1 MMFIRLLENLINK
14 LYFLR
19 FAVTSP
25 ITYKYYRFFK
35 ASQFWSD
42 EKLKNYQYLKVKTIL
57 YHAYENHEFYRE
69 LYDNNGVHPRDYKT
83 LDDIVKFPVVSKG
96 QLKEGL
102 YKNKFKLPKKVV
114 WHSTSGS
121 SGEPFTFPLDQDAER
136 LRKSSKLRT
145 EEWYGKK
152 LGTKWL
158 RLWRSG
164 PRGLKEKFLD
174 YVLARKVEIAFY
186 RLDRP
191 EGNRLDDQK
200 LQYFV
205 DSINNSGSSII
216 DGYVSALS
224 LIADYAIRTNQ
235 KFSSIETVVTGA
247 EYLSSHARKQISD
260 GFGAKVFNRYG
271 GTEIGLIAHDNS
283 DGEFITMSD
292 RLYFEAMGAK
302 KTAKPS
308 ELLITDFTNFAM
320 PFIRYQVGDLIGQA
334 ENDKTVNDGKIN
346 LPRMGVVQGRV
357 NDFFTLPD
365 GTLLTSHIW
374 HVFFRDKLVRNFQ
387 VVQKKDKNILVRVVK
402 EGALDTELLLLKLA
416 EIVPDLEVELQVV
429 EDISHSANGKFR
441 HTITEVEE
449 HINNISSELIPPA
462 RNVSGI
468 AAYIPVSDDNIDHHA
483 SLKLDWNESTLEC
496 SEQVKEALKA
506 AIDQPNFLNWY
517 PPVGKEIVK
526 KKLGKYLEVPAG
538 NIELF
543 PGSDSAI
550 DFICKVFLNTDDVVG
565 LVEPTYDQA
574 RLTFEIHGATLK
586 RYKFENIL
594 NPTCEELLTQINGD
608 EKLVY
613 LSSPNNPIGHIWK
626 RSDIRELLSKYPTV
640 LFVVDEAYM
649 DFCQHESSVSLVTEY
664 TNIVITR
671 TFSKALGLASLRLGY
686 IVHPIQYF
694 DTFSKVVNVK
704 DVNSLSL
711 VAASCIFDDI
721 SKLRNQIEIINQG
734 RDYLVQNLAELGFYT
749 VNGFGNFILVKLN
762 EPERFVEYLA
772 RNKIYIR
779 DRSKYPGL
787 DGFVRITAGAE
798 AQMKRLVQVVK
809 GYER

>member
-1 MMFIRLLENLINK
+1 MMFIRLFENLINK

-42 EKLKNYQYLKVKTIL
+42 EKLQNYQYLKIKTIL
-57 YHAYENHEFYRE
+57 CHAYENHEFYRE
-69 LYDNNGVHPRDYKT
+69 LYDKNGVHPRDYKV
-83 LDDIVKFPVVSKG
+83 LDDIEKFPVVSKN

-102 YKNKFKLPKKVV
+102 SKNKFKLPKKVV

-121 SGEPFTFPLDQDAER
+121 SGEPFTFPLDQNAER
-136 LRKSSKLRT
+136 IRKSCKLRT

-164 PRGLKEKFLD
+164 PRGLKEKILD
-174 YVLARKVEIAFY
+174 YVLARKVEISFY

-224 LIADYAIRTNQ
+224 LIADYAIRTKQ
-235 KFSSIETVVTGA
+235 EFSSIETVVTGA
-247 EYLSSHARKQISD
+247 EYLSSHARKLISD

-283 DGEFITMSD
+283 DGEFLSMSD
-292 RLYFEAMGAK
+292 RLYFEAKDAK
-302 KTAKPS
+302 KTADSS

-320 PFIRYQVGDLIGQA
+320 PFIRYRVGDLIEQA
-334 ENDKTVNDGKIN
+334 GNEKAKSDDKIN
-346 LPRMGVVQGRV
+346 LPKMGVVQGRV
-357 NDFFTLPD
+357 NDFFTMPD
-365 GTLLTSHIW
+365 GSLLTSHIW
-374 HVFFRDKLVRNFQ
+374 HVFFRDKLVRKFQ
-387 VVQKKDKNILVRVVK
+387 VVQKKDKNILVKVVK
-402 EGALDTELLLLKLA
+402 AGALDTESLRLKLA
-416 EIVPDLEVELQVV
+416 NIVPDLEVELQVV
-429 EDISHSANGKFR
+429 EDIGHSANGKFR
-441 HTITEVEE
+441 HTVTEFEE
-449 HINNISSELIPPA
+449 HINNISGELIPPA
-462 RNVSGI
+462 RNVAGM
-468 AAYIPVSDDNIDHHA
+468 AAYIPVSDDNIDNHA

-496 SEQVKEALKA
+496 SERVREALKT
-506 AIDQPNFLNWY
+506 AIDRPNFLNWY
-517 PPVGKEIVK
+517 PPVGKETVK
-526 KKLGKYLEVPAG
+526 QKLGKYLEVDAE

-550 DFICKVFLNTDDVVG
+550 DFICKVFLSKNDVVG

-586 RYKFENIL
+586 RYKFDNII
-594 NPTCEELLTQINGD
+594 NPACEELLTQINGD

-613 LSSPNNPIGHIWK
+613 LSSPNNPIGHIWN
-626 RSDIRELLSKYPTV
+626 RNDIRELLSKYPTI

-664 TNIVITR
+664 TNIIITR

-686 IVHPIQYF
+686 IVYPIQYSN
-694 DTFSKVVNVK
+694 TFSKVVNVK

-711 VAASCIFDDI
+711 VAASSIFDDI
-721 SKLRNQIEIINQG
+721 NQLKHQIEIINQG
-734 RDYLVQNLAELGFYT
+734 RDYLVKSLDELGFHT
-749 VNGFGNFILVKLN
+749 INGFGNFILVKLN

-772 RNKIYIR
+772 SNQIYIR

-798 AQMKRLVQVVK
+798 AQMERLVQVVK
-809 GYER
+809 FFER